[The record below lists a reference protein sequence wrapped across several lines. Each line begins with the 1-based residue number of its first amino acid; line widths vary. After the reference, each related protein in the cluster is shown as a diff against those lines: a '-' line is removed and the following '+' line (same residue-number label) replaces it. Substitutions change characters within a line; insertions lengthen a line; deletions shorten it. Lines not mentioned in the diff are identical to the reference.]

1 MLTIVLIVQ
10 ANTMCTYLFIQ
21 RFSGELS
28 GHSLESNVTPLDFQA
43 VYTLCSST
51 GGGSR
56 RVDCSAACLSDV
68 FGGILSRRLR
78 VLIPLQDPS
87 GAAISR
93 SLQPSWSAQIKFLIG
108 SRNVTITHPHLGGT
122 RSRPGATRLLGR
134 CERGERVESTRQ
146 RTLLAR

>member
-1 MLTIVLIVQ
+1 MCVGEAMRAPSCYPAFSAHEVRLREIRTIPVILDYTTLNKAQ
-10 ANTMCTYLFIQ
+10 PP
-21 RFSGELS
+21 
-28 GHSLESNVTPLDFQA
+28 TPLITA
-43 VYTLCSST
+43 TMVM
-51 GGGSR
+51 G
-56 RVDCSAACLSDV
+56 VDCSAACLSDV
-68 FGGILSRRLR
+68 FEGILSRRLR

-108 SRNVTITHPHLGGT
+108 SRNVTITHPHLGET